1 MFTFIFDT
9 LLLLIAGCLGGFL
22 TGFAGIGGNAIFV
35 PVLDYELGSLGVSGD
50 MLVKSV
56 IANSL
61 FITIF
66 TGSIVSFKQYKL
78 GNFFPR
84 EVISIALSGI
94 LSSWIT
100 TYLIKQG
107 SWYSRNQFNLVF
119 TILLFPLLLKLYLD
133 QRERRAEDKTIS
145 TWILLLIGVFVG
157 AVTSLS
163 GLGGGIV
170 LIPILSDLLK
180 LNIKKA
186 ASISV
191 GVVPFLAASVCVSY
205 MLETPALPY
214 PSALRIGYVD
224 LFFSIPLFI
233 GTYALSSVGV
243 KAAQKAD
250 AKTIRYTFATVL
262 LILLTKMAYEL
273 LKA

>member
-1 MFTFIFDT
+1 MFDT

-50 MLVKSV
+50 ILVKSV

-66 TGSIVSFKQYKL
+66 TGSIVSFKQYKI

-84 EVISIALSGI
+84 EVVWIAVSGI
-94 LSSWIT
+94 LSSWAM

-107 SWYSRNQFNLVF
+107 TWYSRNQFNVVF
-119 TILLFPLLLKLYLD
+119 TALLFPLLLKLYLD
-133 QRERRAEDKTIS
+133 KREKTSEDKILS
-145 TWILLLIGVFVG
+145 VPVLLLLGIFVG
-157 AVTSLS
+157 AITSLS

-186 ASISV
+186 ASIST
-191 GVVPFLAASVCVSY
+191 GVVPFLAASVCISY

-214 PSALRIGYVD
+214 SSVLRIGYVD
-224 LFFSIPLFI
+224 FLFSIPLFI
-233 GTYALSSVGV
+233 GTYALSSFGV
-243 KAAQKAD
+243 KAAQKAE

-262 LILLTKMAYEL
+262 LILFTKMAYEL
-273 LKA
+273 YKA